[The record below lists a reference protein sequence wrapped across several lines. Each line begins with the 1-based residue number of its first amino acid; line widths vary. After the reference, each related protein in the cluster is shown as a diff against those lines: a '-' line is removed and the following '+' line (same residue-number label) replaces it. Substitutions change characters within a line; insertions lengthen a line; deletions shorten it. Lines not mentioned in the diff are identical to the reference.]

1 MKKILLCVIF
11 FVLVLSSCSAKNQP
25 TNTQST
31 QSWVTNSGIVDKINT
46 WMVKE
51 GNTWIVEKTNSWTI
65 SQNSNKKD
73 EKTNYSDR
81 VENFHNQWHRVITD
95 SSAITSQKWDV
106 KEIPLTKKWEESC
119 FQEVCI
125 PTKYTKQ
132 YWSYDENWQEE
143 EQTIKYLF
151 EKNHISRELSE
162 PIHLDKKEVFL
173 LDWYIMK
180 IISDSWCWSEETVQK
195 LFDKNLKEV
204 NYVPSDIKSFS
215 IWNIEYVPQISI
227 DNKSSIMDKFISNIS
242 PEDEKQKYFGT
253 VEELRENIIKEVSKE
268 VEPWDMNNLAQVYS
282 TSFEKYSKVT
292 FYFVAKNYPQQADR
306 FLFLNKNLALD
317 KDWNLT
323 DLKLTEEIFK
333 KYYKSNTWE
342 FLSIKWQEYDKWRVE
357 SVKQENLP
365 LFKLVK
371 IDWFEQ
377 NWKQWYLLYVTE
389 KYQVDTTA
397 ELCKPLVYYYSK
409 NPEKNSLTLNLK
421 QKDFFTKIIPEF
433 SSNNSWD
440 FLADNGKIQVK
451 DKKFDYLYYS
461 LVNFWYEHNANW
473 WIVKGEDIIDFFEDK
488 LTKINFLDSEKRD
501 FIEFWKELYK
511 AEKYYFV
518 SFKYTEELDKIIKLD
533 FSKKPDKVFRVLL
546 DSYELSW
553 LPKGKEYFLYDKKN
567 KTKFDKNL
575 IKRFERWNSQA
586 EVFEWWWVLKTSE
599 KRYVK

>member
-1 MKKILLCVIF
+1 MKKILLCFIF
-11 FVLVLSSCSAKNQP
+11 FVLVLSSCSTKNQP

-95 SSAITSQKWDV
+95 GSAITSQKWDV

-227 DNKSSIMDKFISNIS
+227 DNKSSIMDKFISSIS

-292 FYFVAKNYPQQADR
+292 FYFVAKNYPQ
-306 FLFLNKNLALD
+306 
-317 KDWNLT
+317 
-323 DLKLTEEIFK
+323 
-333 KYYKSNTWE
+333 
-342 FLSIKWQEYDKWRVE
+342 
-357 SVKQENLP
+357 
-365 LFKLVK
+365 
-371 IDWFEQ
+371 
-377 NWKQWYLLYVTE
+377 
-389 KYQVDTTA
+389 
-397 ELCKPLVYYYSK
+397 
-409 NPEKNSLTLNLK
+409 
-421 QKDFFTKIIPEF
+421 
-433 SSNNSWD
+433 
-440 FLADNGKIQVK
+440 
-451 DKKFDYLYYS
+451 
-461 LVNFWYEHNANW
+461 
-473 WIVKGEDIIDFFEDK
+473 
-488 LTKINFLDSEKRD
+488 
-501 FIEFWKELYK
+501 
-511 AEKYYFV
+511 
-518 SFKYTEELDKIIKLD
+518 
-533 FSKKPDKVFRVLL
+533 
-546 DSYELSW
+546 
-553 LPKGKEYFLYDKKN
+553 
-567 KTKFDKNL
+567 
-575 IKRFERWNSQA
+575 
-586 EVFEWWWVLKTSE
+586 
-599 KRYVK
+599 